1 MEKKDIKNILIS
13 MRTAENESLVNNLLG
28 KIDMMD
34 SNTLQET
41 IRKIGNDEASIR
53 EFLKSKLSNTHQQS
67 DEKYPIN
74 SMFTYGISG
83 SCIHLH
89 LPVDLHQMIS
99 KYGVSATIANV
110 NLQLI
115 DAIDKIKRLKDD
127 GFYRFNG
134 KDSIYMISPVLI
146 GREMKF
152 LNEIGFRTRIHSKKD
167 LKDSKYVEKTPEAK
181 LANHIF
187 GNNKNVGTAIIDF
200 DTISKEEWKQVIK
213 EKTAELKHKAAPI
226 NTSENT
232 LN

>member
-13 MRTAENESLVNNLLG
+13 MRTAENEAMVNNLLG

-41 IRKIGNDEASIR
+41 IQKIGNDEASIR

-99 KYGVSATIANV
+99 EYGISATIANV

-115 DAIDKIKRLKDD
+115 DAIVKIKKLKDD

-134 KDSIYMISPVLI
+134 KDSIYMISPILI

-167 LKDSKYVEKTPEAK
+167 LKDPKYVEKTPEAK
-181 LANHIF
+181 LANSIF
-187 GNNKNVGTAIIDF
+187 GSNKNVGTAIIDF
-200 DTISKEEWKQVIK
+200 DTISKEEWKQVIN
-213 EKTAELKHKAAPI
+213 EKTVDLEHKAAPI
-226 NTSENT
+226 DNIEKT

>member
-1 MEKKDIKNILIS
+1 

-34 SNTLQET
+34 PNTLHEMIQ
-41 IRKIGNDEASIR
+41 KIGNDEASIR
-53 EFLKSKLSNTHQQS
+53 EFLKNKLSNSHEQS
-67 DEKYPIN
+67 DKKYPIN

-83 SCIHLH
+83 NCIHLH
-89 LPVDLHQMIS
+89 LPVDLHQMMAE
-99 KYGVSATIANV
+99 YGISATIANV

-115 DAIDKIKRLKDD
+115 DAIYKIKRLKDD

-167 LKDSKYVEKTPEAK
+167 LKDSKYVEK
-181 LANHIF
+181 
-187 GNNKNVGTAIIDF
+187 
-200 DTISKEEWKQVIK
+200 
-213 EKTAELKHKAAPI
+213 
-226 NTSENT
+226 SET
-232 LN
+232 G